1 MLDLL
6 HWLLQAVEP
15 ERSSSQV
22 IDHDVNSL
30 QVGGKSLFYGKNEIS

>member
-22 IDHDVNSL
+22 IDHDENSL
-30 QVGGKSLFYGKNEIS
+30 QVGGKSLFHGKNEIS